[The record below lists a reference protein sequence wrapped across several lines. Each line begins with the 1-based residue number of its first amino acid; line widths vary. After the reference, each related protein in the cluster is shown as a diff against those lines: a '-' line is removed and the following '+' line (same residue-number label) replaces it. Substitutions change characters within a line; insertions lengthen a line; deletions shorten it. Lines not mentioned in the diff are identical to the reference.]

1 MKKNNYPFLPFSL
14 SAKMRLFLA
23 GLFASFFCFAQQ
35 PKSIRLFPTKI
46 DSLQSVL
53 KTAKYDTTKAAL
65 YVAFSEELYL
75 SNIDTVLPLCFK
87 AIQIADAAIG
97 NANDLEK
104 QSFLKTKANAIN
116 NIGYVYKQ
124 QGDITKALEWY
135 NKSLKINEEIG
146 NKYGIANSI
155 NNIGRI
161 YTIQGDMRKAIEY
174 YEKSLKI
181 QNEIGDK
188 QGASI
193 SINNIGLIY
202 NNQGDI
208 PKALEY
214 YNKSLKIQDEIGD
227 QQGVGIS
234 LHNIGH
240 VYSNQ
245 GNFPKALECYHKS
258 LNILEK
264 IGDKNGIAIVYN
276 SLGILYKDQG
286 VSFFEATV
294 KEEYFA
300 KALEFYHKSLT
311 IQEEIGDKAGI
322 AKSFNNIG
330 EIYGKQADDDQNQD
344 SISNKLNQALEWN
357 QKCLNIWEEIGDKNG
372 TSTSLYNIGGIYL
385 KQANSLKEKSKGN
398 LLLIK
403 AVDYCEQSLETAK
416 ELEFP
421 DNIRNASE
429 RLSIIYKMMAESAL
443 ISGNMKASALRYK
456 DAMEMQDL
464 FKLTSDKINNVEMQ
478 KSILKKQ
485 MQFEFNKL
493 ENEAK
498 AKQDEKDARSKEEKQ
513 RQLYYL
519 WLVAGGLLI
528 VVVFT
533 LFVYRSYRQ
542 KQRLSIELEKL
553 SIVASETDNG
563 VIICEPD
570 GTLEWINDGMV
581 RLLGYTLEEWK
592 GHGNTL
598 QEISHDPDI
607 DEKVNKSIA
616 AKQAVSYESLNI
628 TKDGRKLWVHS
639 SLTPILNEQGRIKK
653 LVVIDTDI
661 TERKQTENII
671 REKNREIT
679 DSIYSAKRIQQ
690 ALLASDSLLKKS
702 LPEYFVLYK
711 PKDIVS
717 GDFYWANVIDNKFVM
732 ITADCTGHG
741 VPGAFMS
748 LLNISYLNEAI
759 IEKHI
764 DSPEKILEYV
774 RNQIIY
780 SLNPEGSEIES
791 KDGMDAVLCIYDF
804 KNLWLRFACANNPL
818 WILRNND
825 LIKYKPD
832 KMPVGMHYGEQKP
845 FSVNTIGL
853 RKGDIIYTFTD
864 GYADQFGGVNGKKFK
879 YKALKELLLSIQKKS
894 MEEQKEILLETFETW
909 KGNLDQVDDV
919 LIIGVRV

>member
-1 MKKNNYPFLPFSL
+1 MKINRYSTYLITAKKRLRIAVFLT
-14 SAKMRLFLA
+14 
-23 GLFASFFCFAQQ
+23 FCFCLAQQ
-35 PKSIRLFPTKI
+35 NRGGAALNSKI
-46 DSLQSVL
+46 DSLQNIF
-53 KTAKYDTTKAAL
+53 KTAKQDTARAAI
-65 YVAFSEELYL
+65 YVALSEELYL
-75 SNIDTVLPLCFK
+75 SDIDTVLPLCFK
-87 AIQIADAAIG
+87 AIQIADAKID
-97 NANDLEK
+97 NANNAEK
-104 QSFLKTKANAIN
+104 NSFLTTKANALN

-124 QGDITKALEWY
+124 QGNIAKALEWY
-135 NKSLKINEEIG
+135 NKSLKIREEIG
-146 NKYGIANSI
+146 NKYGIANSL

-161 YTIQGDMRKAIEY
+161 YNIQGDIRKAIECY
-174 YEKSLKI
+174 DKSLKI

-227 QQGVGIS
+227 KQGVGIS

-240 VYSNQ
+240 VYSKQ

-258 LNILEK
+258 LKILEDV
-264 IGDKNGIAIVYN
+264 GDKNGIAIVLN
-276 SLGILYKDQG
+276 SIGILYKDQG
-286 VSFFEATV
+286 VSFFEASA
-294 KEEYFA
+294 KEEYFN
-300 KALEFYHKSLT
+300 KALEFYYKSLK

-330 EIYGKQADDDQNQD
+330 EIYGKQAENEQNPD
-344 SISNKLNQALEWN
+344 SVKSKFTKALDWN
-357 QKCLNIWEEIGDKNG
+357 EKCLNIWQEIGDKQGITN
-372 TSTSLYNIGGIYL
+372 SLYNLSGIYL
-385 KQANSLKEKSKGN
+385 KQASITPEKNKTE
-398 LLLIK
+398 LLLKK
-403 AVDYCEQSLETAK
+403 AEEYCKMSLQTAR

-421 DNIRNASE
+421 EHIRNASE
-429 RLSIIYKMMAESAL
+429 RLSIIYKKLGESAFN
-443 ISGNMKASALRYK
+443 SGNMGLSAQRYK

-485 MQFEFNKL
+485 MQFEFKKR
-493 ENEAK
+493 ESEAK
-498 AKQDEKDARSKEEKQ
+498 EKQDKKDAEAREEKQ
-513 RQLYYL
+513 RQFYYL
-519 WLVAGGLLI
+519 LSVVGGLMLVI
-528 VVVFT
+528 VFT
-533 LFVYRSYRQ
+533 LFVFRSNQQ
-542 KQRLSIELEKL
+542 KQRLNIELEKL

-563 VIICEPD
+563 VIICGPN
-570 GTLEWINDGMV
+570 GTLEWVNAGMI

-592 GHGNTL
+592 KQGETI
-598 QEISHDPDI
+598 QEISHNPDI
-607 DEKVNKSIA
+607 QEKVDKSISS
-616 AKQAVSYESLNI
+616 KQTVSYESLNI
-628 TKDGRKLWVHS
+628 SKDGRKLWVHS
-639 SLTPILNEQGRIKK
+639 TLTPILNKKGDIKK

-661 TERKQTENII
+661 TERKYAENII
-671 REKNREIT
+671 HEKNREIT
-679 DSIYSAKRIQQ
+679 DSIHSAKRIQH
-690 ALLASDSLLKKS
+690 ALLASDTLLKKQ

-759 IEKHI
+759 IEKQI

-774 RNQIIY
+774 RSQIIN

-804 KNLWLRFACANNPL
+804 KHLWLRFACANNPL
-818 WILRNND
+818 WILRKNE
-825 LIKYKPD
+825 LIKFKPD

-845 FSVNTIGL
+845 FSINTVGL
-853 RKGDIIYTFTD
+853 RKGDIVYTFTD
-864 GYADQFGGVNGKKFK
+864 GYADQFGGQKGKKFK
-879 YKALKELLLSIQKKS
+879 YKALKEVLISIQNKS
-894 MEEQKEILLETFETW
+894 MEEQKEILNSTFENW
-909 KGNLDQVDDV
+909 KGNLEQVDDV